1 MDKYEGYKIILQE
14 RLSEKRYKHSLNV
27 ADTAAKL
34 AIVHNM
40 DADKAY
46 LAGLMHDYAKNLD
59 GDELLE
65 IAQKNGILKDDVEIL
80 APHVLHGPV
89 GAYLLKKENIV
100 TDEEVLQAI
109 SLHTIGSEY
118 MTPFDALVYIADYIE
133 PGRNFGNVD
142 NIRAI
147 AYKNLEFA
155 FVSCLESV
163 IAYLLS
169 VGGYIHPAAIK
180 ARNAAISRIN
190 TRNSN

>member
-40 DADKAY
+40 HADKAY
-46 LAGLMHDYAKNLD
+46 LAGLMHDYAKNLS

-65 IAQKNGILKDDVEIL
+65 IAQKNDLLNDDVEIL

>member
-46 LAGLMHDYAKNLD
+46 LAGLMHDYAKNLE

>member
-1 MDKYEGYKIILQE
+1 MDKYEGYKVILQN

-89 GAYLLKKENIV
+89 GAFLLKEENIIN
-100 TDEEVLQAI
+100 DEEILQAI
-109 SLHTIGSEY
+109 GLHTTGSEY

-133 PGRNFGNVD
+133 PGRKFSNLD

-155 FVSCLESV
+155 LISCLDSV

-169 VGGYIHPAAIK
+169 NGGYIHPASVR

>member
-46 LAGLMHDYAKNLD
+46 LAGLMHDYAKNLS

-65 IAQKNGILKDDVEIL
+65 IAQKNDLLNDDVEIL